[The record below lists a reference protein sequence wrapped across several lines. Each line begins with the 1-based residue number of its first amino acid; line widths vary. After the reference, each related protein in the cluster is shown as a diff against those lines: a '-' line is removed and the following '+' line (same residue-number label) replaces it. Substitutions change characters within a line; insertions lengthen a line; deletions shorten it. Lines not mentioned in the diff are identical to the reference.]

1 MDEEWIERIKRNER
15 KKEKKLTE
23 AGITIGRKEGLQ
35 EGKREGVRVGK
46 KETIIEIVK
55 NMLKLNQDENTIM
68 KFTNAKRE
76 DIEEAKR
83 QMV

>member
-15 KKEKKLTE
+15 KKEKRLTE
-23 AGITIGRKEGLQ
+23 A
-35 EGKREGVRVGK
+35 GK

-83 QMV
+83 QMI

>member
-23 AGITIGRKEGLQ
+23 KGKKDGRM
-35 EGKREGVRVGK
+35 EGKR
-46 KETIIEIVK
+46 ETIIEIVK

-83 QMV
+83 QMI